1 MNHLFQV
8 TRLSAIHIIF
18 MTRHRSNECIQNLE
32 FHQARNSDSKVI
44 ITVSQLFSSMCHMLV
59 QKQIIQRLAWK
70 KQFSDEGG
78 KAIRGVLLFSRTLLL
93 SIFCYL
99 FSIIFLC
106 MCHSCKFFTVNFIYS
121 DLSFD
126 CLNRLTV
133 YTVSINRFTSLKI
146 VFNLPFESDLITR
159 FNHLKCSFRSNT
171 AVYFVCCL
179 EHVRVILVS
188 ID

>member
-1 MNHLFQV
+1 MGGIQSESTLPGDPTFSHTNNNYDTSSFKRMHAEFGISPSAEEGDNHGLATVFICV
-8 TRLSAIHIIF
+8 IF
-18 MTRHRSNECIQNLE
+18 WSGSRWFNDLP
-32 FHQARNSDSKVI
+32 
-44 ITVSQLFSSMCHMLV
+44 
-59 QKQIIQRLAWK
+59 WK

-78 KAIRGVLLFSRTLLL
+78 KAIKGVLLFSRTLLL

-133 YTVSINRFTSLKI
+133 YTVSINRFTSL
-146 VFNLPFESDLITR
+146 
-159 FNHLKCSFRSNT
+159 
-171 AVYFVCCL
+171 
-179 EHVRVILVS
+179 
-188 ID
+188 